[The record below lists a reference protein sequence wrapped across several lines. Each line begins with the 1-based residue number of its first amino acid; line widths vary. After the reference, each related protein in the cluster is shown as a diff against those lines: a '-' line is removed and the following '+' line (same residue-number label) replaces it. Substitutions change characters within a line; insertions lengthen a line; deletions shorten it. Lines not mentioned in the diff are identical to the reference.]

1 MRFWV
6 DKENEMFP
14 NKEWDGAYIFTLIR
28 RGYSTIFT
36 NIADIW
42 YRMDQLTIPE
52 IYEDLFIIGISVFA
66 LDKRIDRRKFPDC
79 WTRNISVSI
88 PVLEI
93 ERWKQT
99 EELWNKTLTFLTGDI
114 WDIHFRKCEKQ
125 FSKRENPN
133 RKHLNLGG
141 CNCVCLF
148 SGGLD
153 SYCGAIRLLENGN
166 KPCLIGHNEYPKLRS
181 KQSEFAETFQK
192 LYPGQEVRF
201 VSFTANSH
209 APKNLL
215 GESLVGTENTSRGR
229 SLLFLCAAL
238 SIAGILGQNVPV
250 YIPENGFIGLNIPL
264 TNSRKGTC
272 STRTTHPYFLNCF
285 LKY

>member
-14 NKEWDGAYIFTLIR
+14 NKEWDGSYIFTLIR
-28 RGYSTIFT
+28 KGYSTIFT

-88 PVLEI
+88 PVLGI

-153 SYCGAIRLLENGN
+153 SN
-166 KPCLIGHNEYPKLRS
+166 
-181 KQSEFAETFQK
+181 TFYYFRKTIQK
-192 LYPGQEVRF
+192 IW
-201 VSFTANSH
+201 VSCPSA
-209 APKNLL
+209 
-215 GESLVGTENTSRGR
+215 TS
-229 SLLFLCAAL
+229 SF
-238 SIAGILGQNVPV
+238 STV
-250 YIPENGFIGLNIPL
+250 
-264 TNSRKGTC
+264 RKGDVQSYKTIFRYIHRYILPQNSC
-272 STRTTHPYFLNCF
+272 Y
-285 LKY
+285 

>member
-1 MRFWV
+1 
-6 DKENEMFP
+6 MFP

-166 KPCLIGHNEYPKLRS
+166 KPS
-181 KQSEFAETFQK
+181 
-192 LYPGQEVRF
+192 
-201 VSFTANSH
+201 
-209 APKNLL
+209 
-215 GESLVGTENTSRGR
+215 
-229 SLLFLCAAL
+229 
-238 SIAGILGQNVPV
+238 
-250 YIPENGFIGLNIPL
+250 
-264 TNSRKGTC
+264 
-272 STRTTHPYFLNCF
+272 
-285 LKY
+285 

>member
-28 RGYSTIFT
+28 KGYSTIFT

-88 PVLEI
+88 PVLGI

-153 SYCGAIRLLENGN
+153 SYCGAIRLLENGS
-166 KPCLIGHNEYPKLRS
+166 KPCLIGN
-181 KQSEFAETFQK
+181 AVTTF
-192 LYPGQEVRF
+192 
-201 VSFTANSH
+201 
-209 APKNLL
+209 
-215 GESLVGTENTSRGR
+215 GR
-229 SLLFLCAAL
+229 SFRRCPRFRR
-238 SIAGILGQNVPV
+238 VRC
-250 YIPENGFIGLNIPL
+250 E
-264 TNSRKGTC
+264 
-272 STRTTHPYFLNCF
+272 
-285 LKY
+285 